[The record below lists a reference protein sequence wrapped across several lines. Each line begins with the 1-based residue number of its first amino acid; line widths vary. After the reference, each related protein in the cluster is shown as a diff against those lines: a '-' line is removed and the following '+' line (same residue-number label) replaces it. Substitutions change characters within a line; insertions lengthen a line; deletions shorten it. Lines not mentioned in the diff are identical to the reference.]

1 MARSEVGPVPTQTVA
16 HVKLGN
22 EPREVPAGPTIVSAL
37 KVLLGVPE
45 TDGLFLKVPGGRR
58 LLGDQESID
67 VKSGLHF
74 EAFPGGGVS

>member
-1 MARSEVGPVPTQTVA
+1 MPTQTIA
-16 HVKLGN
+16 HVKLGTD
-22 EPREVPAGPTIVSAL
+22 PREVPAGPTVVSVL

-58 LLGDQESID
+58 LLGDQETID